1 MLRATAGHLAIYS
14 FIRQSFASWVSEVK
28 IFLKEPQ
35 ETLGLIPKAE
45 RQMTDTLQSV
55 SAPGSSDDHE
65 KHEAITMGVML
76 DPAQTAC

>member
-1 MLRATAGHLAIYS
+1 
-14 FIRQSFASWVSEVK
+14 
-28 IFLKEPQ
+28 
-35 ETLGLIPKAE
+35 
-45 RQMTDTLQSV
+45 MTDTLQSV